1 MERTG
6 KVVAIRGQIVEV
18 VFDQDKPAIHD
29 VIALKDDTS
38 VLMEVYSSS
47 GENSF
52 YCLVYRSSKL
62 LNRGAV
68 VINTGES
75 FKIPVGP
82 ELLGR
87 VINIFGE
94 PQDVQ
99 GPLKSTQTR
108 SIFSKDIN
116 YSSIVVPDTILETGI
131 KAIDFFAPIIKGS
144 RVGLFGGAGVGK
156 TVLLT
161 EIIHNIVILHKDTS
175 VSVFAGVG
183 ERAREGH
190 ELYETLKANKVLQQV
205 ALIYGQM
212 GENPVTR
219 LRTAFGAVSLAEY
232 FRDEAQKNVL
242 FFIDNM
248 YRFVQAGYELSMLMN
263 TIPSEDGYQSTLLSE
278 VASLQERLIS
288 TTTGSMTSIEAVYI
302 PSDDVTDYA
311 VQTIFAYLS
320 SQVVLSRSIYQEGRF
335 PAVDLLASTSIAL
348 NREMVSKQ
356 HFTTLLAAQSLLK
369 SMANL
374 ERVVSLIGESELSE
388 TDKLVYKR
396 GMILK
401 NYMTQYFH
409 VTESQTGKEGVYV
422 PLNDTI
428 SDVETILSGRHD
440 DTPPETFLYIK
451 SLKDLLKT

>member
-1 MERTG
+1 
-6 KVVAIRGQIVEV
+6 
-18 VFDQDKPAIHD
+18 
-29 VIALKDDTS
+29 
-38 VLMEVYSSS
+38 
-47 GENSF
+47 
-52 YCLVYRSSKL
+52 
-62 LNRGAV
+62 
-68 VINTGES
+68 
-75 FKIPVGP
+75 
-82 ELLGR
+82 
-87 VINIFGE
+87 
-94 PQDVQ
+94 
-99 GPLKSTQTR
+99 
-108 SIFSKDIN
+108 
-116 YSSIVVPDTILETGI
+116 
-131 KAIDFFAPIIKGS
+131 
-144 RVGLFGGAGVGK
+144 
-156 TVLLT
+156 
-161 EIIHNIVILHKDTS
+161 
-175 VSVFAGVG
+175 
-183 ERAREGH
+183 
-190 ELYETLKANKVLQQV
+190 
-205 ALIYGQM
+205 
-212 GENPVTR
+212 
-219 LRTAFGAVSLAEY
+219 
-232 FRDEAQKNVL
+232 
-242 FFIDNM
+242 
-248 YRFVQAGYELSMLMN
+248 
-263 TIPSEDGYQSTLLSE
+263 
-278 VASLQERLIS
+278 
-288 TTTGSMTSIEAVYI
+288 MTSIEAVYI

>member
-1 MERTG
+1 MDRIG
-6 KVVAIRGQIVEV
+6 RVIAIRGQIVEV
-18 VFDQDKPAIHD
+18 LFEHDKPAIHD
-29 VIALKDDTS
+29 IIALQDDMS
-38 VLMEVYSSS
+38 VLMEVYSSA
-47 GENSF
+47 GERSF

-62 LNRGAV
+62 LIRGAH

-94 PQDVQ
+94 PQDT
-99 GPLKSTQTR
+99 GAPLNAKQTR
-108 SIFSKDIN
+108 SIFSKEIN
-116 YSSIVVPDTILETGI
+116 YGSIMVPNEILETGI

-175 VSVFAGVG
+175 VSVFAGIG

-190 ELYETLKANKVLQQV
+190 ELYETLKENKVLEQV

-219 LRTAFGAVSLAEY
+219 MRTGFGAVSLAEY
-232 FRDEAQKNVL
+232 FRDEMQKNVL

-278 VASLQERLIS
+278 VAALQERLVS
-288 TTTGSMTSIEAVYI
+288 TKTSSMTSIEAVYI

-311 VQTIFAYLS
+311 VQTIFTYLS
-320 SQVVLSRSIYQEGRF
+320 SQVVLSRAIYQEGRF

-348 NREMVSKQ
+348 NREMVTRP
-356 HFTTLLAAQSLLK
+356 HYDALLASQALLK
-369 SMANL
+369 NMANL

-388 TDKLVYKR
+388 SDKLIYKR

-409 VTESQTGKEGVYV
+409 VTQSQTGKPGAYV
-422 PLNDTI
+422 PLTETI
-428 SDVETILSGRHD
+428 ADVQTILSGRHD

-451 SLKDLLKT
+451 SLKDLLKR